1 VLPTPVI
8 PSQLRV
14 HGLLRT
20 ELGGLL
26 LGTNLEDHGHWP
38 MRIQRADP
46 AQLAVWL
53 AVPLAPGLIYQQQA
67 SPFHIHYRP
76 VVLPPARHRAYA
88 LQWGLLALAV
98 VAVALAASA
107 RRVPAVSGE
116 IAHEQP

>member
-1 VLPTPVI
+1 MRYELMLPHQV
-8 PSQLRV
+8 
-14 HGLLRT
+14 RT
-20 ELGGLL
+20 
-26 LGTNLEDHGHWP
+26 
-38 MRIQRADP
+38 
-46 AQLAVWL
+46 AVERN
-53 AVPLAPGLIYQQQA
+53 
-67 SPFHIHYRP
+67 RP